1 MDREISSTTIG
12 ANRLPAGMP
21 STVRAAMTFGSGRLG
36 GLAIV
41 LGTGMWLAALPGAAA
56 ADTDAGASDTAAP
69 SSVPLPAGVH
79 ADPLGLDIAV
89 SYDGIDLVQMGDAV
103 ADSGAGD
110 LALAV
115 GNGAAAQAGYRVPA
129 SDYPFLAI
137 ALGTDSTAI
146 AHAGTAESIY
156 TAGSGL
162 DSAVAL
168 DGATA
173 DAGFQ
178 TIAAPYDNTYS
189 FGDVAIAS
197 GATSTADAAGS
208 YDDAIAA
215 GGGTA
220 DAGFSSTGGPFYPSP
235 LGAGPG
241 DVAIADGAG
250 STAEADYSSWNTA
263 VVVGHHSH
271 ALAGGLPPGDVA
283 AVLGDMLT
291 ATATEGAGR
300 IDIEVSNLIN
310 VAADAAATASPDPGG
325 LLTDLGWLP
334 GVLGL

>member
-1 MDREISSTTIG
+1 MIKKGSLV
-12 ANRLPAGMP
+12 ARLSAGW
-21 STVRAAMTFGSGRLG
+21 SGQLG

-41 LGTGMWLAALPGAAA
+41 LSTGMWLAAAAGTAA
-56 ADTDAGASDTAAP
+56 ADTDSGAADTAVL

-89 SYDGIDLVQMGDAV
+89 SYDGIDLLQMGDAV

-110 LALAV
+110 VALAF
-115 GNGAAAQAGYRVPA
+115 GNGATAQAGYGVPA
-129 SDYPFLAI
+129 SDYPFLAV

-146 AHAGTAESIY
+146 AHASSVESIY

-168 DGATA
+168 DSATA

-189 FGDVAIAS
+189 FGDMAIAS
-197 GATSTADAAGS
+197 GANSTADAAGS

-220 DAGFSSTGGPFYPSP
+220 DAGFSSTGGPFLPSP
-235 LGAGPG
+235 LGEGPG
-241 DVAIADGAG
+241 DLAIAEGTG
-250 STAEADYSSWNTA
+250 STAAANYSRWDTA
-263 VVVGHHSH
+263 VALGHDSH
-271 ALAGGLPPGDVA
+271 ALAGGLPPGDFAHPGDVA
-283 AVLGDMLT
+283 AVLGNMLT
-291 ATATEGAGR
+291 ANATEGAGR
-300 IDIEVSNLIN
+300 IDVEVSNLTT
-310 VAADAAATASPDPGG
+310 VAADAAAASSHELGLGG
-325 LLTDLGWLP
+325 LLADLSWLP
-334 GVLGL
+334 GLLGL

>member
-1 MDREISSTTIG
+1 MIKKRSPL
-12 ANRLPAGMP
+12 ARLSAGW
-21 STVRAAMTFGSGRLG
+21 SGRLG

-41 LGTGMWLAALPGAAA
+41 LSTGMWLAAAAGTAA
-56 ADTDAGASDTAAP
+56 ADTDSGAADTAVL

-89 SYDGIDLVQMGDAV
+89 SYDGIDLLQIGDAV

-110 LALAV
+110 VALAF
-115 GNGAAAQAGYRVPA
+115 GNGATAQAGYGVPA
-129 SDYPFLAI
+129 SDYPFLAV

-146 AHAGTAESIY
+146 AHAGTVESIY
-156 TAGSGL
+156 TSGSGL

-189 FGDVAIAS
+189 SGDVAIAS
-197 GATSTADAAGS
+197 GANSTADAAGS

-220 DAGFSSTGGPFYPSP
+220 DAGFSSTGGPFLPSP
-235 LGAGPG
+235 LGEGPG
-241 DVAIADGAG
+241 DLAIAEGTG
-250 STAEADYSSWNTA
+250 STAGADYSSWDTA
-263 VVVGHHSH
+263 VVLGHDSH
-271 ALAGGLPPGDVA
+271 ALAGELPPGDFAYPGDFA
-283 AVLGDMLT
+283 AVVGNMLT
-291 ATATEGAGR
+291 ANATEGAGR
-300 IDIEVSNLIN
+300 IDVEVSNLVT
-310 VAADAAATASPDPGG
+310 VAADAAAASSHELGLGG
-325 LLTDLGWLP
+325 LLADLSWLP
-334 GVLGL
+334 GLLGL

>member
-1 MDREISSTTIG
+1 MIKKRSPV
-12 ANRLPAGMP
+12 ARLSAGW
-21 STVRAAMTFGSGRLG
+21 SGRLG

-41 LGTGMWLAALPGAAA
+41 LSTGMWLAAAAGTAA
-56 ADTDAGASDTAAP
+56 ADTDTGAADTAVL

-89 SYDGIDLVQMGDAV
+89 SYDGIDLLQMGDAV

-110 LALAV
+110 LSLAV
-115 GNGAAAQAGYRVPA
+115 GHSATAQAGSGVPA
-129 SDYPFLAI
+129 SDYPFLAV

-146 AHAGTAESIY
+146 AHASTVESIYTSIY

-197 GATSTADAAGS
+197 GAGSSADSAGFS
-208 YDDAIAA
+208 DYAIAA
-215 GGGTA
+215 GGGMA
-220 DAGFSSTGGPFYPSP
+220 DSGFSSTGGPFLPSP
-235 LGAGPG
+235 LGEGPG
-241 DVAIADGAG
+241 DLAIAEGTG
-250 STAEADYSSWNTA
+250 STAAANYSRWDTA
-263 VVVGHHSH
+263 VALGHDSH
-271 ALAGGLPPGDVA
+271 ALVGGLPPGDFAHPGDVA
-283 AVLGDMLT
+283 AVVGNMLT
-291 ATATEGAGR
+291 ANATEGAGH
-300 IDIEVSNLIN
+300 IDVEVSNLTT
-310 VAADAAATASPDPGG
+310 VAADAAAASSHELGLGG
-325 LLTDLGWLP
+325 LLADLSWLP
-334 GVLGL
+334 GALGL

>member
-1 MDREISSTTIG
+1 
-12 ANRLPAGMP
+12 
-21 STVRAAMTFGSGRLG
+21 
-36 GLAIV
+36 
-41 LGTGMWLAALPGAAA
+41 MWLAAVPGTAA

-69 SSVPLPAGVH
+69 SSVPLPADVH

-137 ALGTDSTAI
+137 ALGTDSTAV

-189 FGDVAIAS
+189 FGDVALAS

-208 YDDAIAA
+208 YDGAIAA

-250 STAEADYSSWNTA
+250 SSAEADYSSWDTA

-271 ALAGGLPPGDVA
+271 ALAGGLPPGDFAHPGDVA
-283 AVLGDMLT
+283 AVLGNMLT
-291 ATATEGAGR
+291 ANATEGAGR
-300 IDIEVSNLIN
+300 IDVEVSNLIN
-310 VAADAAATASPDPGG
+310 VAADAAAAASHDPGG
-325 LLTDLGWLP
+325 LLADLSWLP

>member
-1 MDREISSTTIG
+1 MIKKRSPV
-12 ANRLPAGMP
+12 ARLPAGW
-21 STVRAAMTFGSGRLG
+21 SGRLG

-41 LGTGMWLAALPGAAA
+41 LSTGMWLAAAAGTAA
-56 ADTDAGASDTAAP
+56 ADTDSGAADTAVL

-89 SYDGIDLVQMGDAV
+89 SYDGIDLLQMGDAV

-110 LALAV
+110 LSLAV
-115 GNGAAAQAGYRVPA
+115 GHSATAQAGYGVPA
-129 SDYPFLAI
+129 SDYPFLAV

-146 AHAGTAESIY
+146 AHASTVESIYTTSIY

-168 DGATA
+168 DSATA

-189 FGDVAIAS
+189 FGDMAIAG
-197 GATSTADAAGS
+197 GANSTADAAGS

-220 DAGFSSTGGPFYPSP
+220 DAGFSSTGGPLYPSP
-235 LGAGPG
+235 LGEGPG
-241 DVAIADGAG
+241 DLAIAEGTG
-250 STAEADYSSWNTA
+250 STAAANYSRWDTA
-263 VVVGHHSH
+263 AVVGHHSH
-271 ALAGGLPPGDVA
+271 ALAGGLPPGDFAHPGDVA
-283 AVLGDMLT
+283 AVVGNILT
-291 ATATEGAGR
+291 ANATEGAGH
-300 IDIEVSNLIN
+300 IDVEVSNLTT
-310 VAADAAATASPDPGG
+310 VAADAAAASSHELGLGG

-334 GVLGL
+334 GLLGL